1 MNKRTS
7 RPWKGALMQA
17 GEKFTY
23 DEMGKIT
30 YDDIAIARPRRT
42 ADSPN
47 KVRAVS
53 YLSRGE
59 REAFLRWRTALRHFT
74 DCRINNPYLNGR
86 HRKSQSFKSRHPK
99 SQDRRSHGIK
109 TLYISSNN
117 RPEIQASR
125 NRESRS

>member
-23 DEMGKIT
+23 VEM
-30 YDDIAIARPRRT
+30 
-42 ADSPN
+42 DSPN

-86 HRKSQSFKSRHPK
+86 RLKSQSFKSRHPE